1 VPVKTLFEA
10 VAGVPGEPERRL
22 IAGFGICIF
31 EQGDARLLGEDA
43 PERNA
48 CSRASRDH
56 NHAGRIYDPRIAKD
70 R

>member
-1 VPVKTLFEA
+1 
-10 VAGVPGEPERRL
+10 VAR
-22 IAGFGICIF
+22 GICIF